1 LYEEA
6 VSIQKKDE
14 TVWIG
19 LPAEQ
24 SAREQTVSI
33 QQLEHRVPRAAR
45 KEHEKGMEALRKQQ
59 YPAAADHF
67 KAALTFDPQY
77 AAARNDLGV
86 AYVRMRNWDA
96 AAEQFRSVLDAVPG
110 HQPANDNYIVALLQG
125 ERFAEAE
132 EAADQILRR
141 GGTPIAHY
149 TAALCIVMRH
159 GNFKEALDHLR
170 LTEQTIPKGRLIAAQ
185 ILEELGRRAD
195 AARALESYMQFAEAE
210 PKLPALE
217 KWLADLRQ

>member
-1 LYEEA
+1 LFPDGSFDFRGITPGQYQVRLRDQGGHLLYEET

-67 KAALTFDPQY
+67 KAALTFDTQY
-77 AAARNDLGV
+77 TAARNDL
-86 AYVRMRNWDA
+86 A
-96 AAEQFRSVLDAVPG
+96 
-110 HQPANDNYIVALLQG
+110 
-125 ERFAEAE
+125 
-132 EAADQILRR
+132 
-141 GGTPIAHY
+141 
-149 TAALCIVMRH
+149 
-159 GNFKEALDHLR
+159 
-170 LTEQTIPKGRLIAAQ
+170 
-185 ILEELGRRAD
+185 
-195 AARALESYMQFAEAE
+195 
-210 PKLPALE
+210 
-217 KWLADLRQ
+217 